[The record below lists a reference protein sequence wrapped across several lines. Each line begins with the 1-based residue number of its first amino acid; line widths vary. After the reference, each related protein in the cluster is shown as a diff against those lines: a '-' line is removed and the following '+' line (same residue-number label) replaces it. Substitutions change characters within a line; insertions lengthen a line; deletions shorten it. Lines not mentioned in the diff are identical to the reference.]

1 MRRFGSRSYASRSEH
16 RTPPWI
22 IVAVCAASALLLT
35 VIVGNLL
42 KIWIDDETYLR
53 LTSGE
58 ETESEEREPVYV
70 AEKKDVHAFAYAF
83 GDDSDHLWEYPEVSL
98 SVNTPDG
105 RVNYTS
111 AITSY
116 LGFPTLGEVS
126 LDGGFGELNA
136 VATHVSGVFYPQAPR
151 EEDKNL
157 RFALAAKE
165 QALLN
170 EFLQMGGM
178 ELLLC
183 DLPLEDLTVSME
195 YIAGIQQV
203 AKEIPVGVA
212 IPLTLLQEDGAWQL
226 LTHLLKVCDFFAVDL
241 GDTDASLSPKEL
253 IADCGY
259 FLSQYDMR
267 LLMYEDQTALIE
279 AAAELED
286 MQTVTRFALPQA
298 PTEGEEENQ

>member
-1 MRRFGSRSYASRSEH
+1 MRLFGNRSYASRREH
-16 RTPPWI
+16 HRSPWI
-22 IVAVCAASALLLT
+22 IVAVCAAAALLLT

-58 ETESEEREPVYV
+58 ESESEEKEPIYV

-83 GDDSDHLWEYPEVSL
+83 GDNSDHLWENPQVSL
-98 SVNTPDG
+98 SINTPDG

-116 LGFPTLGEVS
+116 LAFPTQKDIS
-126 LDGGFGELNA
+126 LDVGFSDLNA
-136 VATHVSGVFYPQAPR
+136 IATHVSGVFYPQAPGV
-151 EEDKNL
+151 EDKNL
-157 RFALAAKE
+157 RFALASKE

-178 ELLLC
+178 EILLC

-203 AKEIPVGVA
+203 AKEAPVGVA
-212 IPLTLLQEDGAWQL
+212 IPYFLLQEDGAWQL
-226 LTHLLKVCDFFAVDL
+226 LTRLLEVCDFFAVDL
-241 GDTDASLSPKEL
+241 KDVNTSLAPKEL

-267 LLMYEDQTALIE
+267 LLMYEDQAELIE

-298 PTEGEEENQ
+298 PAEREEEN